1 MRKIRRQI
9 YCWNGWQCN
18 ALSCDVSLIL
28 ILPGPM
34 WWWCCGVLSACWKT
48 RVNTSAAALSLDQDG
63 AGHYNE
69 WSWPLI
75 HSIWQLT
82 QTWCC
87 LTQYYSLTHT
97 THLSLHTHEGVM
109 FEEYMEEAVGCGV
122 GHWPLQLTLF
132 TSLFR
137 WTPHFLLHQ
146 LARQ

>member
-9 YCWNGWQCN
+9 YCLNGWQCN

-34 WWWCCGVLSACWKT
+34 WWWCCAVVRVLENKGKYISSSTEPGQGRSWTLQWMVLAANSFYLAIDPNMMLL
-48 RVNTSAAALSLDQDG
+48 NTILFIDTHHSLISP
-63 AGHYNE
+63 H
-69 WSWPLI
+69 
-75 HSIWQLT
+75 T
-82 QTWCC
+82 QRCD
-87 LTQYYSLTHT
+87 
-97 THLSLHTHEGVM
+97 VI
-109 FEEYMEEAVGCGV
+109 YMEEAVGCGV